1 MAAVITLIF
10 ASIATLVTIGLIWT
24 IIQKGIPEWIYEL
37 KNNWQCGDYL
47 NAYWIGLLGVIMT
60 IILVGGLSFGSFF
73 LIDSACYQMGWTESS
88 FFKQHEMSEPPAKH
102 IRYDVDSDIDVHT
115 DFVHE
120 GKVIHQEQL

>member
-1 MAAVITLIF
+1 MAAVITLIL

-47 NAYWIGLLGVIMT
+47 NAYWIGLFGVIMT

-73 LIDSACYQMGWTESS
+73 LIDSACYQMGWINDS
-88 FFKQHEMSEPPAKH
+88 FFEQHKTSEPPAKR

-120 GKVIHQEQL
+120 GKVIHQENL

>member
-24 IIQKGIPEWIYEL
+24 IIQKGIPDWISEL
-37 KNNWQCGDYL
+37 KSNWECGDYL
-47 NAYWIGLLGVIMT
+47 NVYWIAVFGIMAIT
-60 IILVGGLSFGSFF
+60 VLIGGLSFSSFF
-73 LIDSACYQMGWTESS
+73 LGTSACYQMGWIEDSFSEQHKTSES
-88 FFKQHEMSEPPAKH
+88 PAKR
-102 IRYDVDSDIDVHT
+102 IQYDVDSNIDVHT